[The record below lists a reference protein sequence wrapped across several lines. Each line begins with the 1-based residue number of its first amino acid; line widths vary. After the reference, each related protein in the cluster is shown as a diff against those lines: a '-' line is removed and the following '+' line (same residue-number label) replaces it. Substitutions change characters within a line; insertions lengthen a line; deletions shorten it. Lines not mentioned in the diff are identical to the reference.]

1 MSVIKVQALSKNF
14 GAIKAV
20 DQLSF
25 EVEAGQVYG
34 FLGQNGS
41 GKSTTIRMLL
51 SLIHPSEGHIEIFG
65 QSLTDNRSA
74 ILEKVGAVIERPD
87 SYPYLTAQEHL
98 SLFAKL
104 RKQKITA
111 AKIESTLSQ
120 VGLLARAND
129 KVQTYSLGMKQRL
142 GIGIAL
148 LHDPQLII
156 LDEPT
161 NGLDPQGIA
170 DIRQLIQSLSKEEGK
185 TVLVSSHLL
194 SEIEQIASHILIIH
208 QGKKMAEGPTSSLLD
223 PNKTIVQIKTLDD
236 ADAKQKL
243 MDSAYRANILER
255 SEGLYLSIPKL
266 DIPGLNTFFMVTT
279 LLGEYVGVIL
289 VLVFLFF
296 TGKHFIPVYLIA
308 LLITFLVSQGL
319 KLFVFEHENRPSYTY
334 EQLEKIEGLE
344 HHKHHSFPSGH
355 TSTAFAIFTILA
367 IAYPKKGV
375 PFLGAMLAVLVG
387 ISRIYLG
394 QHYLSDVVT
403 GAIIGLFT
411 SVWVVYFY
419 ALYGQNKNG

>member
-1 MSVIKVQALSKNF
+1 MSILKVEKISKQF
-14 GAIKAV
+14 GQLKAV
-20 DQLSF
+20 DELSF
-25 EVEAGQVYG
+25 EVAAGEVFG

-51 SLIHPSEGHIEIFG
+51 SLIHPSQGHIEIFG

-74 ILEKVGAVIERPD
+74 ILEQIGAVIERPD
-87 SYPYLTAQEHL
+87 LYPYLTAQEHL
-98 SLFAKL
+98 TLFAKL

-111 AKIESTLSQ
+111 AKIEATLTQ
-120 VGLLARAND
+120 VGLLSRAND

-170 DIRQLIQSLSKEEGK
+170 DIRQLIKSLSKDQGK

-194 SEIEQIASHILIIH
+194 SEIEQIATHILIIH

-243 MDSAYRANILER
+243 MASAYSTNLLER
-255 SEGLYLSIPKL
+255 TEGLYLTIPKL
-266 DIPGLNTFFMVTT
+266 EIPALNA
-279 LLGEYVGVIL
+279 
-289 VLVFLFF
+289 
-296 TGKHFIPVYLIA
+296 FIVASNIN
-308 LLITFLVSQGL
+308 LVSL
-319 KLFVFEHENRPSYTY
+319 EAKNSLEDYFL
-334 EQLEKIEGLE
+334 QL
-344 HHKHHSFPSGH
+344 
-355 TSTAFAIFTILA
+355 TSTF
-367 IAYPKKGV
+367 
-375 PFLGAMLAVLVG
+375 
-387 ISRIYLG
+387 
-394 QHYLSDVVT
+394 
-403 GAIIGLFT
+403 
-411 SVWVVYFY
+411 
-419 ALYGQNKNG
+419 

>member
-1 MSVIKVQALSKNF
+1 MSVIKVQGLSKNF

-51 SLIHPSEGHIEIFG
+51 SLIHPSQGHIEIFG

-74 ILEKVGAVIERPD
+74 ILEQIGAVIERPD
-87 SYPYLTAQEHL
+87 LYPYLTAQEHL
-98 SLFAKL
+98 TLFAKL
-104 RKQKITA
+104 RKQKITST
-111 AKIESTLSQ
+111 KIEATLAQ
-120 VGLLARAND
+120 VGLLSRAND

-170 DIRQLIQSLSKEEGK
+170 DIRQLIKSLSKDQGK

-194 SEIEQIASHILIIH
+194 SEIEQIATHILIIH

-243 MDSAYRANILER
+243 RASAYSTNLLER
-255 SEGLYLSIPKL
+255 TEGLYLTIPKL
-266 DIPGLNTFFMVTT
+266 EIPALNA
-279 LLGEYVGVIL
+279 
-289 VLVFLFF
+289 
-296 TGKHFIPVYLIA
+296 FIVASNIN
-308 LLITFLVSQGL
+308 LVSL
-319 KLFVFEHENRPSYTY
+319 EAKNSLEDYFL
-334 EQLEKIEGLE
+334 QL
-344 HHKHHSFPSGH
+344 
-355 TSTAFAIFTILA
+355 TSTF
-367 IAYPKKGV
+367 
-375 PFLGAMLAVLVG
+375 
-387 ISRIYLG
+387 
-394 QHYLSDVVT
+394 
-403 GAIIGLFT
+403 
-411 SVWVVYFY
+411 
-419 ALYGQNKNG
+419 

>member
-14 GAIKAV
+14 GALKAV

-51 SLIHPSEGHIEIFG
+51 SLIHPSEGHIEMFG
-65 QSLTDNRSA
+65 QSLTEHRSA
-74 ILEKVGAVIERPD
+74 ILEQVGAVIERPD
-87 SYPYLTAQEHL
+87 LYPYLTAHEHL
-98 SLFAKL
+98 TLFAKL
-104 RKQKITA
+104 RKQKISP

-148 LHDPQLII
+148 LHDPKLII

-170 DIRQLIQSLSKEEGK
+170 DIRQLIKSLSKEEGK

-236 ADAKQKL
+236 QDAKQKL
-243 MDSAYRANILER
+243 MASAYLTHLLDR
-255 SEGLYLSIPKL
+255 SEGIYLSIPKL
-266 DIPGLNTFFMVTT
+266 DIPALNTF
-279 LLGEYVGVIL
+279 L
-289 VLVFLFF
+289 VASN
-296 TGKHFIPVYLIA
+296 IA
-308 LLITFLVSQGL
+308 LVSLEAKNSLEDYFL
-319 KLFVFEHENRPSYTY
+319 
-334 EQLEKIEGLE
+334 QL
-344 HHKHHSFPSGH
+344 
-355 TSTAFAIFTILA
+355 TST
-367 IAYPKKGV
+367 Y
-375 PFLGAMLAVLVG
+375 
-387 ISRIYLG
+387 
-394 QHYLSDVVT
+394 
-403 GAIIGLFT
+403 
-411 SVWVVYFY
+411 
-419 ALYGQNKNG
+419 

>member
-87 SYPYLTAQEHL
+87 SYPYLTAHEHL

-223 PNKTIVQIKTLDD
+223 PKKTIVQIKTLDD
-236 ADAKQKL
+236 FSAKQKL
-243 MDSAYRANILER
+243 IASAYHSNLLER
-255 SEGLYLSIPKL
+255 AEGLYLRIPKL
-266 DIPGLNTFFMVTT
+266 EIPALN
-279 LLGEYVGVIL
+279 
-289 VLVFLFF
+289 
-296 TGKHFIPVYLIA
+296 A
-308 LLITFLVSQGL
+308 FLVASNIDL
-319 KLFVFEHENRPSYTY
+319 VSLEAKNSLEDYFL
-334 EQLEKIEGLE
+334 QL
-344 HHKHHSFPSGH
+344 
-355 TSTAFAIFTILA
+355 TST
-367 IAYPKKGV
+367 Y
-375 PFLGAMLAVLVG
+375 
-387 ISRIYLG
+387 
-394 QHYLSDVVT
+394 
-403 GAIIGLFT
+403 
-411 SVWVVYFY
+411 
-419 ALYGQNKNG
+419 

>member
-1 MSVIKVQALSKNF
+1 MSVIKVQGLSKNF
-14 GAIKAV
+14 GALKAV

-51 SLIHPSEGHIEIFG
+51 SLIHPSQGHIEIFG
-65 QSLTDNRSA
+65 QSLSDNRSA
-74 ILEKVGAVIERPD
+74 ILEQIGAVIERPD
-87 SYPYLTAQEHL
+87 LYPYLTAQEHL
-98 SLFAKL
+98 TLFAKL
-104 RKQKITA
+104 RKQKINA
-111 AKIESTLSQ
+111 AKIEATLAQ
-120 VGLLARAND
+120 VGLLSRAND

-170 DIRQLIQSLSKEEGK
+170 DIRKLIKSLSKDQGK

-243 MDSAYRANILER
+243 MASAYRSNVLER
-255 SEGLYLSIPKL
+255 TEGLYLRIPKL
-266 DIPGLNTFFMVTT
+266 EIPALNA
-279 LLGEYVGVIL
+279 
-289 VLVFLFF
+289 
-296 TGKHFIPVYLIA
+296 FIVASNIN
-308 LLITFLVSQGL
+308 LVSL
-319 KLFVFEHENRPSYTY
+319 EAKNSLEDYFL
-334 EQLEKIEGLE
+334 QL
-344 HHKHHSFPSGH
+344 
-355 TSTAFAIFTILA
+355 TSTF
-367 IAYPKKGV
+367 
-375 PFLGAMLAVLVG
+375 
-387 ISRIYLG
+387 
-394 QHYLSDVVT
+394 
-403 GAIIGLFT
+403 
-411 SVWVVYFY
+411 
-419 ALYGQNKNG
+419 

>member
-1 MSVIKVQALSKNF
+1 MSVIKVQGLSKNF
-14 GAIKAV
+14 GALKAV

-25 EVEAGQVYG
+25 EVAAGQVYG

-51 SLIHPSEGHIEIFG
+51 SLIHPSQGHIEIFG
-65 QSLTDNRSA
+65 QSLTDHRSA
-74 ILEKVGAVIERPD
+74 ILEQVGAVIERPD
-87 SYPYLTAQEHL
+87 LYPYLTAQEHL
-98 SLFAKL
+98 TLFAKL

-111 AKIESTLSQ
+111 SKIEATLAK

-148 LHDPQLII
+148 LHDPKLII

-170 DIRQLIQSLSKEEGK
+170 DIRQLIKSLSKEEGK

-236 ADAKQKL
+236 QDAKQKL
-243 MDSAYRANILER
+243 MASPYSTHLLER
-255 SEGLYLSIPKL
+255 SEGLYLRIPKL
-266 DIPGLNTFFMVTT
+266 EIPGLNA
-279 LLGEYVGVIL
+279 YL
-289 VLVFLFF
+289 VASN
-296 TGKHFIPVYLIA
+296 ID
-308 LLITFLVSQGL
+308 LVSL
-319 KLFVFEHENRPSYTY
+319 EAKNSLEDYFL
-334 EQLEKIEGLE
+334 QL
-344 HHKHHSFPSGH
+344 
-355 TSTAFAIFTILA
+355 TST
-367 IAYPKKGV
+367 Y
-375 PFLGAMLAVLVG
+375 
-387 ISRIYLG
+387 
-394 QHYLSDVVT
+394 
-403 GAIIGLFT
+403 
-411 SVWVVYFY
+411 
-419 ALYGQNKNG
+419 

>member
-1 MSVIKVQALSKNF
+1 MSVIKVQSLSKNF
-14 GAIKAV
+14 GALKAV

-51 SLIHPSEGHIEIFG
+51 SLIHPSEGQIEIFG
-65 QSLTDNRSA
+65 QSLINNRSA
-74 ILEKVGAVIERPD
+74 ILEQVGAVIERPD
-87 SYPYLTAQEHL
+87 LYPYLTAQEHL
-98 SLFAKL
+98 TLFAKL
-104 RKQKITA
+104 RKQKISA
-111 AKIESTLSQ
+111 SKIEATLSQ

-148 LHDPQLII
+148 LHDPALII

-170 DIRQLIQSLSKEEGK
+170 DIRQLIKSLSKDQGK

-194 SEIEQIASHILIIH
+194 SEIEQIATHILIIH

-236 ADAKQKL
+236 LDAKEKL
-243 MDSAYRANILER
+243 MDSVYRSNILER

-266 DIPGLNTFFMVTT
+266 NIPALNTF
-279 LLGEYVGVIL
+279 L
-289 VLVFLFF
+289 VASN
-296 TGKHFIPVYLIA
+296 IA
-308 LLITFLVSQGL
+308 LLSLESKNSLEDYFL
-319 KLFVFEHENRPSYTY
+319 
-334 EQLEKIEGLE
+334 QL
-344 HHKHHSFPSGH
+344 
-355 TSTAFAIFTILA
+355 TST
-367 IAYPKKGV
+367 Y
-375 PFLGAMLAVLVG
+375 
-387 ISRIYLG
+387 
-394 QHYLSDVVT
+394 
-403 GAIIGLFT
+403 
-411 SVWVVYFY
+411 
-419 ALYGQNKNG
+419 

>member
-14 GAIKAV
+14 GAIRAV
-20 DQLSF
+20 DKLSF

-51 SLIHPSEGHIEIFG
+51 SLIHPSKGHIEIFG
-65 QSLTDNRSA
+65 QSLMDHRSA
-74 ILEKVGAVIERPD
+74 ILEQIGAVIERPD
-87 SYPYLTAQEHL
+87 LYPYLTAQEHL
-98 SLFAKL
+98 TLFAKL
-104 RKQKITA
+104 RKQKIA
-111 AKIESTLSQ
+111 SSKIEATLSQ

-170 DIRQLIQSLSKEEGK
+170 DIRQLIKSLSKEQGK
-185 TVLVSSHLL
+185 TVMVSSHLL

-236 ADAKQKL
+236 LDAKQKL
-243 MDSAYRANILER
+243 MESVYRSNVLER
-255 SEGLYLSIPKL
+255 AEGLYLSMPKV
-266 DIPGLNTFFMVTT
+266 DIPALNAF
-279 LLGEYVGVIL
+279 L
-289 VLVFLFF
+289 VASN
-296 TGKHFIPVYLIA
+296 IA
-308 LLITFLVSQGL
+308 LLSLEAKNSLEDYFL
-319 KLFVFEHENRPSYTY
+319 
-334 EQLEKIEGLE
+334 QL
-344 HHKHHSFPSGH
+344 
-355 TSTAFAIFTILA
+355 TST
-367 IAYPKKGV
+367 Y
-375 PFLGAMLAVLVG
+375 
-387 ISRIYLG
+387 
-394 QHYLSDVVT
+394 
-403 GAIIGLFT
+403 
-411 SVWVVYFY
+411 
-419 ALYGQNKNG
+419 

>member
-14 GAIKAV
+14 GALKAV

-25 EVEAGQVYG
+25 EVAAGQVYG

-65 QSLTDNRSA
+65 QSLTDHRSA
-74 ILEKVGAVIERPD
+74 ILEQIGAVIERPD
-87 SYPYLTAQEHL
+87 LYPYLTAQEHL
-98 SLFAKL
+98 TLFAKL
-104 RKQKITA
+104 RKQKITSS
-111 AKIESTLSQ
+111 KIEATLAQ

-170 DIRQLIQSLSKEEGK
+170 DIRQLIKSLSKDQGK

-236 ADAKQKL
+236 LGAKQIL
-243 MDSAYRANILER
+243 MASVYQTNLLAR
-255 SEGLYLSIPKL
+255 SEGIYLSIPQL
-266 DIPGLNTFFMVTT
+266 EIPALNTF
-279 LLGEYVGVIL
+279 L
-289 VLVFLFF
+289 VASN
-296 TGKHFIPVYLIA
+296 IA
-308 LLITFLVSQGL
+308 LISLETKNSLEDYFL
-319 KLFVFEHENRPSYTY
+319 
-334 EQLEKIEGLE
+334 QL
-344 HHKHHSFPSGH
+344 
-355 TSTAFAIFTILA
+355 TST
-367 IAYPKKGV
+367 Y
-375 PFLGAMLAVLVG
+375 
-387 ISRIYLG
+387 
-394 QHYLSDVVT
+394 
-403 GAIIGLFT
+403 
-411 SVWVVYFY
+411 
-419 ALYGQNKNG
+419 